1 MYMTP
6 KSSLLLLLSCIA
18 AIASV
23 GCVFELSS
31 GMPQLGQ
38 TNTAIILAISIPATI
53 ASFVLAVM
61 DARANLK

>member
-1 MYMTP
+1 MYMTA
-6 KSSLLLLLSCIA
+6 KSSILLLISCIA

-23 GCVFELSS
+23 GCIFELSS

-38 TNTAIILAISIPATI
+38 TNTAIILAASVPVTI

-61 DARANLK
+61 DARANIK

>member
-6 KSSLLLLLSCIA
+6 KSGVLLLVSCVS

-23 GCVFELSS
+23 GSIFELSS
-31 GMPQLGQ
+31 GIPELGQ
-38 TNTAIILAISIPATI
+38 TVTAIILAIAIPVTVT
-53 ASFVLAVM
+53 SFVLAVI

>member
-6 KSSLLLLLSCIA
+6 KSGVLLLFSCLA

-23 GCVFELSS
+23 GSIFELTS
-31 GMPQLGQ
+31 GTPELGQ
-38 TNTAIILAISIPATI
+38 VVTSIILTVSIPLTI
-53 ASFVLAVM
+53 VSFLLAVM

>member
-6 KSSLLLLLSCIA
+6 KSGVLLLLSCVT

-23 GCVFELSS
+23 GSVFELSS

-38 TNTAIILAISIPATI
+38 INTTIILFLSVPLTI
-53 ASFVLAVM
+53 VFFILAVM